1 MVKGRSA
8 KTTRVTAT
16 LPLVCQRDMSW
27 SGLTRTDADVM
38 KFILSVLKTDDLI
51 VFSTK
56 AGVRSPNIALTT
68 ASN

>member
-1 MVKGRSA
+1 
-8 KTTRVTAT
+8 
-16 LPLVCQRDMSW
+16 
-27 SGLTRTDADVM
+27 M